1 LTGVPLTT
9 ESASATLTDLLARP
23 TSVSVDQ
30 IIHLVASYYAIEV
43 AALCGQ
49 GRSKE
54 LVRPR
59 HVAMFL
65 AREEAGASLPQI
77 GVAMG
82 GRDHTTILYG
92 SNKISAEIEQDDGL
106 RRDVLA
112 IRDRLYRSERV

>member
-1 LTGVPLTT
+1 
-9 ESASATLTDLLARP
+9 
-23 TSVSVDQ
+23 
-30 IIHLVASYYAIEV
+30 
-43 AALCGQ
+43 
-49 GRSKE
+49 
-54 LVRPR
+54 
-59 HVAMFL
+59 MFL